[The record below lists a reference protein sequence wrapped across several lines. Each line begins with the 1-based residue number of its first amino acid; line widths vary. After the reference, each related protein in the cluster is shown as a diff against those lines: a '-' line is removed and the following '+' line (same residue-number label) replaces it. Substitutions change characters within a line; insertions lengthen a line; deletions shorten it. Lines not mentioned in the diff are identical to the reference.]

1 MFSHFEPSLMKF
13 LRDLQVNNDRDWFN
27 DHKQQYEDYVPNH
40 FKNLYVKPY
49 GSGFE
54 GEAGVLGFALPP
66 VVLFARPSSLA
77 FSALRR
83 LASLGSAIKGR

>member
-40 FKNLYVKPY
+40 FKNLYVKP
-49 GSGFE
+49 
-54 GEAGVLGFALPP
+54 
-66 VVLFARPSSLA
+66 
-77 FSALRR
+77 
-83 LASLGSAIKGR
+83 